1 MGFIVNGTPVGAATI
16 WTGLMASM
24 GGFLFGYD
32 TGMISGLV
40 IMDDFKLRFA
50 TCTTAGDPNS
60 CSFGVYQEGT
70 IVALLSVG
78 TLVGSLIGAPIADR
92 LGRRMA
98 MSIECLIFSIGIII
112 QIAAFTSWQQI
123 AVGRLI
129 SGLGVG
135 ALSIA
140 VPIYQSETLPRQLRG
155 AIVSTY
161 QLAITAGILVA
172 ALVNLGSHTLAGA
185 QQWRLTIGLAL
196 VFSVF
201 LGVGI
206 QLCPESPRWLAARH
220 RDEEAVRSLARVR
233 GVSGEVKDGNTNAY
247 VDQDMREITDGVR
260 YLESMPK
267 AGWLTIFK
275 VENKTLYRTVMGV
288 VLQAGQQLTGANY
301 FFYFGATLFSSSGAS
316 INGFQAQVILNAVNF
331 ICTFGGIY
339 VMQRFGRRWPLIIG
353 GIGNAVWLIV
363 FAAAGVAIDPTQ
375 NQGIAKLLIIS
386 ACFFIVSYATTWA
399 PGVWCLM
406 GESFSARTRAKQSGL
421 STASNWLWNFM
432 IAFFTT
438 PIVANIGYAY
448 GFVFAGANLFMSVFV
463 FFVLYEPKGLSLE
476 AVDQMYCD
484 PKCKP
489 WTSTKWVPPGYAHRE
504 DAAAS
509 ENKASDQAT
518 LVEHASEDGEAKHGG
533 KKEVSNIA

>member
-1 MGFIVNGTPVGAATI
+1 MPFTIHGTPVGATTI
-16 WTGLMASM
+16 ATGLMASM

-32 TGMISGLV
+32 TGMISGLL
-40 IMDDFKLRFA
+40 IMDDFLQRFG
-50 TCTTAGDPNS
+50 TCTTPGDPAT

-78 TLVGSLIGAPIADR
+78 TLVGSLVGAPIADR
-92 LGRRMA
+92 LGRRIA
-98 MSIECLIFSIGIII
+98 MTIECLVFSIGIIV
-112 QIAAFTSWQQI
+112 QITAFTVWQQI

-129 SGLGVG
+129 SGFGVG

-140 VPIYQSETLPRQLRG
+140 VPIYQSETLPRQIRG

-185 QQWRLTIGLAL
+185 AQWRLTIGLAL

-206 QLCPESPRWLAARH
+206 LFCPESPRWLAARH
-220 RDEEAVRSLARVR
+220 RDEEAIRSLARVR
-233 GVSGEVKDGNTNAY
+233 GVANEVKNGGTNAF
-247 VDQDMREITDGVR
+247 VDQDFREITDGVR

-267 AGWLTIFK
+267 AGWVDIFK
-275 VENKTLYRTVMGV
+275 PRNKTLYRTIMGI

-301 FFYFGATLFSSSGAS
+301 FFYFGATLFSATGSG
-316 INGFQAQVILNAVNF
+316 ITGFQAQCILNAVNF
-331 ICTFGGIY
+331 VCTFGGIY

-363 FAAAGVAIDPTQ
+363 FAAAGVAVNPEG
-375 NQGIAKLLIIS
+375 NPGIAKLLIIA

-406 GESFSARTRAKQSGL
+406 GESFSARTRAKQSGI

-438 PIVANIGYAY
+438 PIVASIGYAY

-463 FFVLYEPKGLSLE
+463 FFVLYEPQGLSLE
-476 AVDQMYCD
+476 AVDQMYND
-484 PKCKP
+484 PACKP
-489 WTSTKWVPPGYAHRE
+489 WTSTKWCPPGYAHRD

-509 ENKASDQAT
+509 ENKTPADQAT
-518 LVEHASEDGEAKHGG
+518 LVEHASEEGEAKHNG
-533 KKEVSNIA
+533 KNEAKLV